1 MNNVSTP
8 FPESPEDELS
18 YFFFLG
24 GGGGGSKGVLMF
36 MFLVSKIGAMLIKLV
51 LFSKT

>member
-18 YFFFLG
+18 FFFLG
-24 GGGGGSKGVLMF
+24 GGGGGGKGVLMF

>member
-18 YFFFLG
+18 YFFFFG
-24 GGGGGSKGVLMF
+24 GGGGGKGVLMF